1 LTEPAADAA
10 TRERLSACDI
20 YVNPNGRLEKYLV
33 VPAEF
38 RTLDHT
44 GDFFPLMTRW
54 LELFSPYM
62 DRDDFE
68 PDPYYF
74 WPDVCPVRQYVA
86 PEETNWI
93 ALPYTTE
100 GLSEGDWYLDLDAFV
115 DAVGRG
121 KSAAEKA
128 EVRALIE
135 QHVTFSYNPGGER
148 HVYKYEFTDL
158 PSGDGT

>member
-1 LTEPAADAA
+1 
-10 TRERLSACDI
+10 
-20 YVNPNGRLEKYLV
+20 
-33 VPAEF
+33 
-38 RTLDHT
+38 LDHT